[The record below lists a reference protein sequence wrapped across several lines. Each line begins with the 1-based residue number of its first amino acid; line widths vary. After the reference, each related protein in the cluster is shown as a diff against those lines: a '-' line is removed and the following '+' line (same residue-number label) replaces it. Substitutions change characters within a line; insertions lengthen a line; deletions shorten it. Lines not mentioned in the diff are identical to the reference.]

1 MLDVED
7 IEKRITKKR
16 TIGIMPVQ
24 INGRC
29 CNMEEIEHIA
39 KNGIQV
45 FEDLELKH
53 LDQNLT
59 KNTLAHLD
67 YLEHLVSIQRARGC
81 FGDGGALVTNDD
93 DLIKKVKL
101 LRDHGRNT
109 SGEVVDW
116 GFNSRLDNLQAAKI
130 INLKL
135 MKMI

>member
-7 IEKRITKKR
+7 IEKRITKK

-39 KNGIQV
+39 KKNGIQV
-45 FEDLELKH
+45 SKTQLKH

-67 YLEHLVSIQRARGC
+67 YLEHLVSIQRS
-81 FGDGGALVTNDD
+81 F
-93 DLIKKVKL
+93 
-101 LRDHGRNT
+101 
-109 SGEVVDW
+109 
-116 GFNSRLDNLQAAKI
+116 
-130 INLKL
+130 
-135 MKMI
+135 